1 MIGVAVVRGG
11 TMKQILLLG
20 GMLLL
25 FGCSHP
31 TGVIRIVDPQG
42 NPIVG
47 ALVVSEEAPY
57 ILNPWRLSVFL
68 SDDQGRA
75 EMLVGT
81 DGHIF
86 KPGYYPVINAV
97 SGDSYPPVHS
107 SFFAP
112 TVVLY
117 PLKRD
122 QVIPVMTNS
131 YVTNEPHEGDRKVGD
146 DEFLIPLGV
155 CPALH
160 VTYNPTSRRL
170 RVQSPVPDL
179 LASNGFYFVG
189 PAGSDPTAV
198 VEGDYA
204 LAFYCTA
211 SQRSYKVGVRVARQA
226 WHKNVPHH
234 RLQINAAQV
243 LSPGAYLQPEIGCL
257 TALDT
262 KLVGLYK
269 EGKPELYRSPG
280 VKERIDQFRE
290 TIPCANEYSTQ
301 LIEYLKGYL

>member
-1 MIGVAVVRGG
+1 
-11 TMKQILLLG
+11 MKQILLLG
-20 GMLLL
+20 CMLLL

-31 TGVIRIVDPQG
+31 TAVIRVVDPQG

-81 DGHIF
+81 NGHIF

-97 SGDSYPPVHS
+97 SGDSYPPGHS
-107 SFFAP
+107 SFFAQ

-155 CPALH
+155 CPRA
-160 VTYNPTSRRL
+160 
-170 RVQSPVPDL
+170 
-179 LASNGFYFVG
+179 
-189 PAGSDPTAV
+189 
-198 VEGDYA
+198 
-204 LAFYCTA
+204 
-211 SQRSYKVGVRVARQA
+211 
-226 WHKNVPHH
+226 
-234 RLQINAAQV
+234 
-243 LSPGAYLQPEIGCL
+243 
-257 TALDT
+257 
-262 KLVGLYK
+262 
-269 EGKPELYRSPG
+269 
-280 VKERIDQFRE
+280 
-290 TIPCANEYSTQ
+290 PCH
-301 LIEYLKGYL
+301 L